1 VLLISV
7 GSGNDLFDYRVY
19 EPDWSIGTYGRL
31 QEVRLKSVRHG
42 DLSKQLLDQL
52 LDPPADLVTDGLDD
66 IYALTGRVVERPVL
80 VAFPRIVRTTV
91 TASHRDDHVTGL
103 DCVDGEDCGFSAAMS
118 MPSSAI
124 ACTATGLI
132 LSAGSLPADRT
143 SMAPPESCF
152 RYPAAI

>member
-1 VLLISV
+1 MLLISV

-103 DCVDGEDCGFSAAMS
+103 DCVGGEDCGLF
-118 MPSSAI
+118 
-124 ACTATGLI
+124 
-132 LSAGSLPADRT
+132 GSDVDAFFGHRLHSDGVDLVRRFVT
-143 SMAPPESCF
+143 S
-152 RYPAAI
+152 